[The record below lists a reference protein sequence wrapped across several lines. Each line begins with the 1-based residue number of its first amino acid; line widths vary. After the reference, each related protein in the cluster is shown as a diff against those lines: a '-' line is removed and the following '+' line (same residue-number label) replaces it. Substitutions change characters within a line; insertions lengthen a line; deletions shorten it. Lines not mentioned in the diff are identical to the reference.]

1 MLAACC
7 SLNAALTR
15 YALTVNSTLLK
26 HSAPNM
32 VIELHSAEAVIITKK
47 KDEGKCKLTGFHV
60 DSTSCFIMRNNLG
73 L

>member
-1 MLAACC
+1 
-7 SLNAALTR
+7 
-15 YALTVNSTLLK
+15 
-26 HSAPNM
+26 M